1 MFTRRAHELIL
12 ACLVASLGAAAC
24 GRSGRPALTR
34 TAEGGSYADGRIS
47 FTVPPVPASWREIAV
62 AHATLG
68 FRDDDGR
75 ASILINARCR
85 PLDHDTPLV
94 ALTNHLLIGTTER
107 EVSVQ
112 EVEPFDGREALH
124 TEVLA
129 KLDGVLLS
137 FDLFV
142 LKKDGCVYDFAR
154 VTPAR
159 TVADPGAASF
169 RAFVRGF
176 HTGAGPRPAGLVGAP

>member
-1 MFTRRAHELIL
+1 MSGRRATHVHF
-12 ACLVASLGAAAC
+12 ACFAATVATAAC
-24 GRSGRPALTR
+24 GAARPSFVR
-34 TAEGGSYADGRIS
+34 TEEGAAYSDGRIS
-47 FTVPPVPASWREIAV
+47 FTVPHVPARWRAV
-62 AHATLG
+62 DVTHATLG
-68 FRDDDGR
+68 FRDDAAR
-75 ASILINARCR
+75 ASILLNARCG

-107 EVSVQ
+107 EISSQ

-124 TEVLA
+124 TEALA

-159 TVADPGAASF
+159 TEADPGTAAF
-169 RAFVRGF
+169 RSFVRGF
-176 HTGAGPRPAGLVGAP
+176 HTGAAPRPAGLAGAP